1 VIPHDYTFVV
11 SKIIKLIKR
20 EKKVVNAMGWE
31 EENCAGQRLQH
42 FTNARQVNYRVLM
55 HSNISTG

>member
-1 VIPHDYTFVV
+1 
-11 SKIIKLIKR
+11 
-20 EKKVVNAMGWE
+20 MGWE